1 MVKISQPILVDG
13 TLYRIVDT
21 SDWTR
26 YAIVKATDQSVVIGF
41 IQQANLR
48 TKSIFVGFNLEDD
61 PTMEAPVWF
70 KTSEAI
76 RWAITRD
83 KVKLD
88 EEHPKMAPNRLHE
101 IAAAQYAHAVN
112 TLMAIQG
119 VVNGA

>member
-26 YAIVKATDQSVVIGF
+26 YAIVRATDQSVVIGF

-61 PTMEAPVWF
+61 PTVEAPVWF

-83 KVKLD
+83 KVELT

-101 IAAAQYAHAVN
+101 IAAAHAVN

-119 VVNGA
+119 VINGA